1 MIKDFQAIFS
11 RQFSKCQLTLPTF
24 QLGMR
29 LQRMSRELFR
39 EKKTNKK
46 ADYISILSG
55 FLTFIVNIKHP
66 HENQIDQ

>member
-1 MIKDFQAIFS
+1 
-11 RQFSKCQLTLPTF
+11 
-24 QLGMR
+24 MR